1 MQFPDR
7 EDANFLMVC
16 DSGSAAAYFYAP
28 HPKYDAA
35 SPRVSRP
42 DGADAL
48 SCAFAVAQK
57 SSRASAAHDWR
68 CIVASNDA
76 GDPPSSHPRCRVVSP
91 PCDEL
96 SQSGILRIAQDAP
109 VQRALAIRSHAESC
123 RNADTDSF

>member
-16 DSGSAAAYFYAP
+16 DSGSAAAYVYAP
-28 HPKYDAA
+28 HPKYAA
-35 SPRVSRP
+35 SSPRVSRP

-57 SSRASAAHDWR
+57 SSCASAAHDWR
-68 CIVASNDA
+68 WIVASNVY

-91 PCDEL
+91 PRDEL
-96 SQSGILRIAQDAP
+96 LQSGILRIAQDAP

>member
-16 DSGSAAAYFYAP
+16 DSGSAAAYVYAP
-28 HPKYDAA
+28 HPKYAA
-35 SPRVSRP
+35 SSPRVSRP

-68 CIVASNDA
+68 WIVASNVY

-96 SQSGILRIAQDAP
+96 SQSGILRIAQGAP